1 MKGMIFGCA
10 ALLLLGGCGPAAADG
25 DIQDP
30 TDETTHE
37 SANPLDDRGELR
49 PADTST
55 TGPAAVAGADLDT
68 PLECPV
74 AGGATGFGPI
84 PWPAGSGAERWMFTE
99 TQVAS
104 VLSSQNRPVEVCGVG
119 GELAWLVKL
128 TCPDG
133 SSPFAST
140 QIAHNARIGNT
151 GAGGR
156 CGTIIDLYSVP
167 CPGQAYE
174 VYMDMYHCPP
184 EESFY

>member
-1 MKGMIFGCA
+1 MKGMIAGLVTLLFA
-10 ALLLLGGCGPAAADG
+10 AGCGPAAADE

-30 TDETTHE
+30 TDEVDHDA
-37 SANPLDDRGELR
+37 SNPLDDRGTLR
-49 PADTST
+49 PADETAGT
-55 TGPAAVAGADLDT
+55 AAVATGDLDT

-84 PWPAGSGAERWMFTE
+84 AWPAGSGADRWMFTE

-104 VLSSQNRPVEVCGVG
+104 VLSSQARPVEVCGVG
-119 GELAWLVKL
+119 GELAWLVNL
-128 TCPDG
+128 SCPDG
-133 SSPFAST
+133 SSPFVST
-140 QIAHNARIGNT
+140 QVAHNARIGNT

-167 CPGQAYE
+167 CPDQAYE

>member
-1 MKGMIFGCA
+1 MKGTYLGFA
-10 ALLLLGGCGPAAADG
+10 ALLVAAGCGPAAG
-25 DIQDP
+25 GGEIEDP
-30 TDETTHE
+30 TDEAGDVHE
-37 SANPLDDRGELR
+37 ITNPLDDRGGLR
-49 PADTST
+49 PDDGTATI
-55 TGPAAVAGADLDT
+55 AASGDLDT

-84 PWPAGSGAERWMFTE
+84 AWASGTGGDRWMINE

-119 GELAWLVKL
+119 GELAWLVNL

-140 QIAHNARIGNT
+140 QVAHNARIGNT

-167 CPGQAYE
+167 CPGQTYE

>member
-1 MKGMIFGCA
+1 
-10 ALLLLGGCGPAAADG
+10 
-25 DIQDP
+25 
-30 TDETTHE
+30 
-37 SANPLDDRGELR
+37 
-49 PADTST
+49 
-55 TGPAAVAGADLDT
+55 
-68 PLECPV
+68 
-74 AGGATGFGPI
+74 
-84 PWPAGSGAERWMFTE
+84 MFTE

-104 VLSSQNRPVEVCGVG
+104 VQSSQARPVEVCGVG
-119 GELAWLVKL
+119 GELSWLIKL

-167 CPGQAYE
+167 CPGQTYE
-174 VYMDMYHCPP
+174 IYMDMYHCPP